1 MRCVKTL
8 HQLENALRVP
18 LVEVS
23 GRFVG
28 QKKGGIVHERPGDGN
43 ALLLATGKLSGGL
56 FGPARQPNFIEPVLG
71 SLQSAAQSLAA
82 NQQWHRNIFRST
94 EVRQQVM
101 PLPDKANGMIAII
114 CQLRLS

>member
-1 MRCVKTL
+1 MKTL
-8 HQLENALRVP
+8 HQLENAIRVS

-28 QKKGGIVHERPGDGN
+28 QKKGGIIHERPGDGN
-43 ALLLATGKLSGGL
+43 SLLLATGELSGGL
-56 FGPARQPNFIEPVLG
+56 FCPARQSYFIEPVLG
-71 SLQSAAQSLAA
+71 GFQSAAQSLAA
-82 NQQWHRNIFRST
+82 NQQRHRNIFRSS

-114 CQLRLS
+114 CQFRLS